1 MAQILSW
8 NPGGYS
14 LQWLIRGGYVRKGE
28 RGTFFRIKVYERVGK
43 SVTSV
48 CKNTQKDKQMHFMAV
63 KRSWK
68 RSDFVIYSYLKLT
81 VRIQQPPWIKLC
93 LVPPLRVHRH
103 QKPTVD
109 VYKSKSR
116 SLNQLNTMVCLFLN
130 RAEGILLYGDNK
142 DTQRSLQGATE
153 RPAVDGIY
161 KVAQTNQWTGMI
173 LFNK

>member
-1 MAQILSW
+1 
-8 NPGGYS
+8 
-14 LQWLIRGGYVRKGE
+14 
-28 RGTFFRIKVYERVGK
+28 
-43 SVTSV
+43 
-48 CKNTQKDKQMHFMAV
+48 MHFMAV

-81 VRIQQPPWIKLC
+81 V
-93 LVPPLRVHRH
+93 PPLRVHRH

-109 VYKSKSR
+109 VSKSKSR
-116 SLNQLNTMVCLFLN
+116 SLNQLNTMLCLFLN

-161 KVAQTNQWTGMI
+161 KVAQTNQ
-173 LFNK
+173 